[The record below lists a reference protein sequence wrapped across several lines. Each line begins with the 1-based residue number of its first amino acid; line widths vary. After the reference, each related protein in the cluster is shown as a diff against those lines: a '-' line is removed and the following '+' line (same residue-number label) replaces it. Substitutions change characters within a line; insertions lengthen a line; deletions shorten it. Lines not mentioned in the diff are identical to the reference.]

1 MIEIKSY
8 LGAVLQRSDKETIN
22 AAMEEAVARGA
33 DLDGADLRDANLR
46 GADLRGAN
54 LRGADLR
61 GANLRGAYLDGAN
74 LRVANLRGA
83 DLRGAYLDG
92 AYLDGAKILLNAEIL
107 TGCARYRW
115 FAVWTDGGLLLH
127 YGCERLTIED
137 WRLKA
142 SALAIKHQPDQ
153 ASKYEALTLAIV
165 AFVEAALPKPIPTET
180 TKETTDATL

>member
-8 LGAVLQRSDKETIN
+8 LGAVLHRSDKETMK
-22 AAMEEAVARGA
+22 AAVEEAVARGA
-33 DLDGADLRDANLR
+33 DLRGADL
-46 GADLRGAN
+46 GTADLRGAN

-61 GANLRGAYLDGAN
+61 GANLRGAN
-74 LRVANLRGA
+74 
-83 DLRGAYLDG
+83 LRGAYLDG
-92 AYLDGAKILLNAEIL
+92 AYLDGAYLGGAEILLNAEIL

-142 SALAIKHQPDQ
+142 SALAIKHQPGQ